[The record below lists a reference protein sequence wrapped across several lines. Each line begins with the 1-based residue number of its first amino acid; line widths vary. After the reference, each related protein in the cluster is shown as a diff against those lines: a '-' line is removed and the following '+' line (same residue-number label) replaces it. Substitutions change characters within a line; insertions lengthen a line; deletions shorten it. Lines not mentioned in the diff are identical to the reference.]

1 MKEITMS
8 AEITPTPRIG
18 DDAPDFTA
26 ITTHGEITFSDWQE
40 DNWVILFSH
49 PADFTPVC
57 TTELTEFASRNA
69 EFSDRGIKLIG
80 LSIDSIHSHVAW
92 VQNINEIM
100 GTKIPYPLIADLD
113 MKVANKYGLI
123 HPGESSTA
131 TVRAVFIIDPNRK
144 IRALIYYPLANGRNV
159 DEVVRLIDS
168 LQTTDS
174 NSCATPVNWNVGEKV
189 IVPPP
194 KTEAEVE
201 DRLNSDHEK
210 LSFYL
215 MKRDL

>member
-1 MKEITMS
+1 MS
-8 AEITPTPRIG
+8 AEITPIPRIG

-26 ITTHGEITFSDWQE
+26 ITTHGEITFSDWQG

-57 TTELTEFASRNA
+57 TTELTEFADRND

-159 DEVVRLIDS
+159 DEVVRLVDS

-201 DRLNSDHEK
+201 ERLNSDHEK

-215 MKRDL
+215 MKKNL

>member
-1 MKEITMS
+1 MKEIIMS
-8 AEITPTPRIG
+8 AEITPIPRIG

-57 TTELTEFASRNA
+57 TTELTEFANRNA

-159 DEVVRLIDS
+159 DEIVRLIDS

>member
-1 MKEITMS
+1 MS
-8 AEITPTPRIG
+8 AEITPIPRIG

-26 ITTHGEITFSDWQE
+26 ITTHGEITFSNWQGE
-40 DNWVILFSH
+40 DWVILFSH

-57 TTELTEFASRNA
+57 TTELTEFADRNN
-69 EFSDRGIKLIG
+69 EFADRGIKLIG

-159 DEVVRLIDS
+159 DEVVRLVDS

-201 DRLNSDHEK
+201 ERLNSDHEK

>member
-1 MKEITMS
+1 MS
-8 AEITPTPRIG
+8 AEITPIPRIG

-80 LSIDSIHSHVAW
+80 LSIHSIHSHVAW

-159 DEVVRLIDS
+159 DEIVRLIDS

>member
-8 AEITPTPRIG
+8 AEITPIPRIG

-100 GTKIPYPLIADLD
+100 GTKIPYPLIAALD

-159 DEVVRLIDS
+159 DEIVRLIDS

>member
-1 MKEITMS
+1 MS
-8 AEITPTPRIG
+8 AEITPIPRIG

-26 ITTHGEITFSDWQE
+26 ITTHGEITFSNWQG
-40 DNWVILFSH
+40 DDWVILFSH

-57 TTELTEFASRNA
+57 TTELTEFADRNN
-69 EFSDRGIKLIG
+69 EFADRGIKLIG

-159 DEVVRLIDS
+159 DEVVRLVDS

-174 NSCATPVNWNVGEKV
+174 NSCATPVNWNVGE
-189 IVPPP
+189 
-194 KTEAEVE
+194 
-201 DRLNSDHEK
+201 
-210 LSFYL
+210 
-215 MKRDL
+215 

>member
-1 MKEITMS
+1 MS
-8 AEITPTPRIG
+8 ADITPIPRIG

-26 ITTHGEITFSDWQE
+26 ITTHGEITFSDWQGE
-40 DNWVILFSH
+40 EWVILFSH

-57 TTELTEFASRNA
+57 TTELTEFASRNN
-69 EFSDRGIKLIG
+69 EFADRGIKLIG

-92 VQNINEIM
+92 VQNIKEIM
-100 GTKIPYPLIADLD
+100 GAKIPYPLIADLD
-113 MKVANKYGLI
+113 MKVASKYGLI

-159 DEVVRLIDS
+159 DEVVRLVDS

-201 DRLNSDHEK
+201 ERLNSDHEK

-215 MKRDL
+215 MKKDL

>member
-1 MKEITMS
+1 MS
-8 AEITPTPRIG
+8 VLLYIY
-18 DDAPDFTA
+18 D
-26 ITTHGEITFSDWQE
+26 
-40 DNWVILFSH
+40 VI
-49 PADFTPVC
+49 C
-57 TTELTEFASRNA
+57 
-69 EFSDRGIKLIG
+69 
-80 LSIDSIHSHVAW
+80 
-92 VQNINEIM
+92 
-100 GTKIPYPLIADLD
+100 
-113 MKVANKYGLI
+113 KVANKYGLI

-159 DEVVRLIDS
+159 DEVVRLVDS

-201 DRLNSDHEK
+201 ERLNSDHEK

-215 MKRDL
+215 IKRDL

>member
-1 MKEITMS
+1 MKEIIMS
-8 AEITPTPRIG
+8 AEITPIPRIG

-57 TTELTEFASRNA
+57 TTELTEFANRNA

-215 MKRDL
+215 MKKDL

>member
-1 MKEITMS
+1 MS

-57 TTELTEFASRNA
+57 TTELTEFANRNA

>member
-8 AEITPTPRIG
+8 AEITPIPSIG

-40 DNWVILFSH
+40 ENWVILFSH

-80 LSIDSIHSHVAW
+80 VSIDSIHSHVAW

-159 DEVVRLIDS
+159 DEIVRLIDS

>member
-1 MKEITMS
+1 MS
-8 AEITPTPRIG
+8 AEITPIPRIG

-26 ITTHGEITFSDWQE
+26 ITTHGEITFSNWQG
-40 DNWVILFSH
+40 DDWVILFSH

-57 TTELTEFASRNA
+57 TTELTEFANRNA

-159 DEVVRLIDS
+159 DEIVRLIDS

-215 MKRDL
+215 MKKDL

>member
-1 MKEITMS
+1 MKEIIMS
-8 AEITPTPRIG
+8 AEITPIPRIG

-26 ITTHGEITFSDWQE
+26 ITTHGEITFSDWQG
-40 DNWVILFSH
+40 DDWVILFSH

-57 TTELTEFASRNA
+57 TTELTEFANRNA

-215 MKRDL
+215 MKKDL

>member
-1 MKEITMS
+1 MS
-8 AEITPTPRIG
+8 AEITPIPRIG

-26 ITTHGEITFSDWQE
+26 ITTHGEITFSNWQG
-40 DNWVILFSH
+40 DDWVILFSH

-57 TTELTEFASRNA
+57 TTELTEFADRNN
-69 EFSDRGIKLIG
+69 EFADRGIKLIG

-159 DEVVRLIDS
+159 DEVVRLVDS

-201 DRLNSDHEK
+201 ERLNNDHEK

>member
-1 MKEITMS
+1 MS
-8 AEITPTPRIG
+8 AEITPIPRIG

-26 ITTHGEITFSDWQE
+26 ITTHGEITFSDWQG
-40 DNWVILFSH
+40 DDWVILFSH

-57 TTELTEFASRNA
+57 TTELTEFANRNA

-215 MKRDL
+215 MKKDL

>member
-1 MKEITMS
+1 MS
-8 AEITPTPRIG
+8 AEITPIPRIG

-26 ITTHGEITFSDWQE
+26 ITTHGEITFSDWQG

-57 TTELTEFASRNA
+57 TTELTEFADRNN
-69 EFSDRGIKLIG
+69 EFADRGIKLIG

-159 DEVVRLIDS
+159 DEVVRLVDS

-201 DRLNSDHEK
+201 ERLNSDHEK

-215 MKRDL
+215 MKKNL